1 MVFVFGCPVILYVFC
16 ERHFIVAS
24 GSDPGGSG
32 DGKNNHNSKDPN
44 WLDAM
49 SLQMEKRKSISSMDG
64 IKQQCLGCLSSCEAA
79 MVDFSFDLANFK
91 DEIDIMQCRRD
102 YLLLFINHVNA
113 ELGAARLAFNGA
125 KTRFKDGKGPLNAAE
140 DEAAGDGT
148 STAQARAL
156 ARTAPTCQN
165 YNKLNIFH
173 DMKSAGELALDAC
186 DARDSLTVAT
196 ASNADQKK
204 HIQELVSS
212 VKKAVTDLYH
222 ARTDHRRAQR
232 D

>member
-1 MVFVFGCPVILYVFC
+1 
-16 ERHFIVAS
+16 
-24 GSDPGGSG
+24 
-32 DGKNNHNSKDPN
+32 
-44 WLDAM
+44 
-49 SLQMEKRKSISSMDG
+49 
-64 IKQQCLGCLSSCEAA
+64 

-91 DEIDIMQCRRD
+91 DEIDIMQGRRD

-125 KTRFKDGKGPLNAAE
+125 KTRFKDAKGPLNAAE
-140 DEAAGDGT
+140 DEAPGDGT
-148 STAQARAL
+148 STAQARGL
-156 ARTAPTCQN
+156 ARTAPPCQN
-165 YNKLNIFH
+165 YDKLNICH

-196 ASNADQKK
+196 ASNADQKE

-222 ARTDHRRAQR
+222 ARTNHQRAQR
-232 D
+232 EQAQAESTRVKELSVPTSLTARTAATAPGGGSVPCQALQSNPGTALLEVQLP